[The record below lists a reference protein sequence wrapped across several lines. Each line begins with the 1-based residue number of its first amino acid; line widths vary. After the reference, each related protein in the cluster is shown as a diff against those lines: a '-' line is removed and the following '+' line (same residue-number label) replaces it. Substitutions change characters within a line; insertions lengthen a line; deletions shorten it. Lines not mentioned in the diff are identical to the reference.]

1 MIQFY
6 NQVLMVEARDFSDAE
21 LTELLR
27 EGDRGAFTVIYNNYW
42 KLLFQTAYRIL
53 NNTIAAE
60 DIVQDIFVSLWNRK
74 NEAVILNLKAYLQ
87 QATRFAVYE
96 AIRQKKHDSNFYN
109 RLALI
114 TADII
119 TDNPLLFKEQQELLS
134 EIINAL
140 PEDCKES
147 FRLSREEGMTYK
159 QIAAVL
165 GISEKTVEKRITKSL
180 KHIRKGLSL
189 SGCLSVLTTIFF

>member
-6 NQVLMVEARDFSDAE
+6 NQVLMAEAHDFSDAE

-96 AIRQKKHDSNFYN
+96 AIRQRKHDSNFYN

>member
-1 MIQFY
+1 MA
-6 NQVLMVEARDFSDAE
+6 EAHDFSDAE

-96 AIRQKKHDSNFYN
+96 AIRQRKHDSNFYN

>member
-1 MIQFY
+1 MS
-6 NQVLMVEARDFSDAE
+6 EARDFSDAE

-27 EGDRGAFTVIYNNYW
+27 KGDRGAFTIIYNSYW
-42 KLLFQTAYRIL
+42 KLLFQTAHRIL
-53 NNTIAAE
+53 NNAIAAE

-189 SGCLSVLTTIFF
+189 SGCLSVLTTVFF